1 MLEITTLITKTL
13 LFKILFQH
21 FHGETL
27 DQQDL
32 QAVAIVDHM
41 ITTQVSISFT
51 MELIHQ
57 KIISEYI

>member
-1 MLEITTLITKTL
+1 MLQITTLITKTL

-27 DQQDL
+27 DQQGL
-32 QAVAIVDHM
+32 QAVAIADHM
-41 ITTQVSISFT
+41 ITTLVSISFT

-57 KIISEYI
+57 KVIFESI